1 MPTAFRAFNAVEH
14 PVSAADSL
22 LVHPGDTV
30 AIASDHA
37 GVALKNALAAD
48 LASHGFKVLDL
59 GPSSSDSVDYPD
71 YGHALGKAVADGSA
85 KAGVAICGSGIGISI
100 AANRHPGVRAA
111 LVHDAANAQLA
122 REHNDA
128 NVLAL
133 GARTT
138 SPETAK
144 NLMNIFFTTP
154 FAGGRHARRV
164 EKLG

>member
-1 MPTAFRAFNAVEH
+1 MPTAFKLRFAVGL
-14 PVSAADSL
+14 PVSTAETL
-22 LVHPGDTV
+22 LVHAGDTV

-37 GVALKNALAAD
+37 GVALKSALAAD
-48 LASHGFKVLDL
+48 LASHGYKVLDL
-59 GPSSSDSVDYPD
+59 GTSSPDSVDYPD
-71 YGHALGKAVADGSA
+71 YGHALGKAVADGTA

-100 AANRHPGVRAA
+100 AANRHAGVRAA

-133 GARTT
+133 AARTT

-144 NLMNIFFTTP
+144 NLMDIFFTTP